1 MKIERVVSRPQ
12 LRRFITLP
20 RRLYAG
26 MPGYVA
32 PLDHERYQLL
42 DPRKSPFFTHGYAS
56 YWIASR
62 DGRDVGRI
70 SAQIDHAAEGPDAAD
85 IGLFGCLDAID
96 DGEVVGALLRTAED
110 WLRRQGRR
118 TARGPFLLSI
128 NGESGLLLEGQT
140 LPAITLMPWHPAYL
154 AARLRAAGYAP
165 AMTLHGFD
173 LKFDDAAP
181 DPHVQELA
189 GLRSRL
195 GITIRNLRMDAL
207 ADDMEA
213 ARRIFNDGWRRNWGF
228 TPVTETD
235 LHALTTQFRPVLY
248 PDTAFFVDVAGEPAA
263 FALAI
268 PNLFELTADLG
279 ARPGLIGWAK
289 LLFRIASRLRR
300 PRYRCLRITFLGMVA
315 KHQRSFVGGAIVAIA
330 FDDIRRR
337 SVKLGTREAHAGWV
351 LDSNRPL
358 IKAIGRI
365 AGPPTRTY
373 GIYQKPLV
381 G

>member
-1 MKIERVVSRPQ
+1 
-12 LRRFITLP
+12 LTRFITLP

-70 SAQIDHAAEGPDAAD
+70 SAQIDRAAEGADAAD

-96 DGEVVGALLRTAED
+96 DGEVVDELLRTAED
-110 WLRRQGRR
+110 WLRRERR
-118 TARGPFLLSI
+118 RIARGPFLLSI
-128 NGESGLLLEGQT
+128 NGESGLLLEGHT
-140 LPAITLMPWHPAYL
+140 LPAITLMPWHPTYL
-154 AARLRAAGYAP
+154 AARLQAAGYAP
-165 AMTLHGFD
+165 AMRLHGFD
-173 LKFDDAAP
+173 LDFDEATA
-181 DPHVQELA
+181 DPRVHELA
-189 GLRSRL
+189 GLRERL
-195 GITIRNLRMDAL
+195 GITVRNLRMDAL

-213 ARRIFNDGWRRNWGF
+213 ARRIFNDGWQNNWGF
-228 TPVTETD
+228 TPFTETD
-235 LHALTTQFRPVLY
+235 LRALVTEFRPVLY

-279 ARPGLIGWAK
+279 PRPGLIGWAK
-289 LLFRIASRLRR
+289 LLFRIGSRLRR
-300 PRYRCLRITFLGMVA
+300 PRYRCLRITFLGMAA
-315 KHQRSFVGGAIVAIA
+315 KHQRSFVGGAILAIA
-330 FDDIRRR
+330 FDEVRRR
-337 SVKLGTREAHAGWV
+337 SVKLGTREAHGGWV

-358 IKAIGRI
+358 LKAIERI

-373 GIYQKPLV
+373 GIYEKHLAD
-381 G
+381 